1 MKEDS
6 IYLFVYPILMTT
18 TLPLVQSGFAEMGK
32 IISSFAARLR
42 NGIIINSTSWRRENS
57 PEIKLHW
64 LQTSRMKQ
72 ENLVLLQQHVSVST
86 VKFRKR

>member
-32 IISSFAARLR
+32 R
-42 NGIIINSTSWRRENS
+42 NL
-57 PEIKLHW
+57 KLC
-64 LQTSRMKQ
+64 S
-72 ENLVLLQQHVSVST
+72 
-86 VKFRKR
+86 